1 MSTTSSTDR
10 RVLGI
15 SPRIIVAG
23 LLAGAAAA
31 SGVALTTTSGWLI
44 VRADQRPQILLLLT
58 AIVGVRTFGL
68 GRPVFRYF
76 ERVRSHDAALDVLAR
91 RRAQTYADLVPLTP
105 ARLGR
110 RGRADLLT
118 GVVDDLTDVTEAPVR
133 FTVPVLGALA
143 AGAVATTLTASLVP
157 AVGAVLA
164 AMLLVCAA
172 LVALCYRLE
181 SRSQARVLAAR
192 SEVVRVGHLTAR
204 HAGEL
209 QAVGGQDAALRWL
222 DDAHDELRGRLLEQS
237 QGRALV
243 SGGVL
248 LTTVGAT
255 VASAYL
261 AVGSGVSSPV
271 QALLVLAPVATG
283 EILGV
288 LTDATRA
295 LARATAGQD
304 RLDTLL
310 AQEPAVVD
318 HDVDEDAAHALV
330 RSGRTPALQL
340 EQAVAR
346 WSEGRP
352 AVGPVDLVLEPGEH
366 VALVGPNGSGKTT
379 LLSVLARHLELTSG
393 SYLVDGRDAREL
405 PAHAVRSLFAVV
417 DDEPHV
423 FASTLRNNLLLA
435 AGPPPS
441 DAGSTS
447 PDPDAEPAS
456 TGPSDEVLLTSLR
469 RAGLADWLQA
479 LPDGLD
485 TRIGTGGHGI
495 SGGERARLA
504 VARALLSQRP
514 VLLLDEPGA
523 HLDHPTAQAVI
534 HDLLTAASGRT
545 VVIVTHHGVGAEQ
558 VDRVVDLT
566 REKVA

>member
-1 MSTTSSTDR
+1 MTSTAKDN
-10 RVLGI
+10 RVLGV
-15 SPRIIVAG
+15 SPRIMVAG

-91 RRAQTYADLVPLTP
+91 RRARTYAELVPLTP

-143 AGAVATTLTASLVP
+143 AGIVATTLTASMVP
-157 AVGAVLA
+157 AAGLVLA
-164 AMLLVCAA
+164 AMLLACAL
-172 LVALCYRLE
+172 LVALCYRIE
-181 SRSQARVLAAR
+181 SRSQERVLTAR
-192 SEVVRVGHLTAR
+192 SEVVRVSHLAAR
-204 HAGEL
+204 HSAEL
-209 QAVGGQDAALRWL
+209 QAIGGEGAALRWVEE
-222 DDAHDELRGRLLEQS
+222 AHDVLRRRLVEQS
-237 QGRALV
+237 HGRALV

-248 LTTVGAT
+248 LATVAAT
-255 VASAYL
+255 VASAYIAL
-261 AVGSGVSSPV
+261 GAAVSTPV
-271 QALLVLAPVATG
+271 KALLVLAPVATG

-295 LARATAGQD
+295 LARAVAGQQ
-304 RLDTLL
+304 RLDALL
-310 AQEPAVVD
+310 SQEPAVVD
-318 HDVDEDAAHALV
+318 ADVDEAAGRDLAE
-330 RSGRTPALQL
+330 SGRTPRVTL
-340 EQAVAR
+340 EAAR
-346 WSEGRP
+346 TGWVHGRTDL
-352 AVGPVDLVLEPGEH
+352 GPLDLVLEPGEH
-366 VALVGPNGSGKTT
+366 VAVVGPNGSGKST
-379 LLSVLARHLELTSG
+379 LLSVLARHLELTGG
-393 SYLVDGRDAREL
+393 SYRIDGHDVRDL
-405 PAHAVRSLFAVV
+405 PADAVRSLYAVV

-423 FASTLRNNLLLA
+423 FASTLRANLLLA
-435 AGPPPS
+435 AGS
-441 DAGSTS
+441 GS
-447 PDPDAEPAS
+447 
-456 TGPSDEVLLTSLR
+456 PSDEELLTSLH
-469 RAGLADWLQA
+469 RAGLTDWVA
-479 LPDGLD
+479 TLPDGLD
-485 TRIGTGGHGI
+485 TRLGTGGNGL

-504 VARALLSQRP
+504 VTRALLSRRP

-534 HDLLTAASGRT
+534 HDLLAAAHGRT
-545 VVIVTHHGVGAEQ
+545 VVIVTHHGVGTEQ